1 MRRDDFA
8 IESRIAEA
16 VQAAT
21 GLRTG
26 NWESQAD
33 AIVESRTGSALEG
46 ERIAAVVSSLVSRL
60 ESLIRPASVPSAP
73 LRDAAAS
80 LNPLIVGFLR
90 LFGGGEPE
98 SAPQLPMA
106 PRPETFRYQAAYEEG
121 KDGVFLVDRDQSGL
135 LRRVTAPAPTQVV
148 VQVDALDSR
157 SFLERAPEIAEAL
170 RKVLLESD
178 GLRTVLDE

>member
-16 VQAAT
+16 VQAAA

-33 AIVESRTGSALEG
+33 AIVGSQTGSTVEG
-46 ERIAAVVSSLVSRL
+46 ERIAALVSSLVSRL
-60 ESLIRPASVPSAP
+60 DGLIRPAAVSSSPW
-73 LRDAAAS
+73 RDTAAS
-80 LNPLIVGFLR
+80 LNPLIGGLLR
-90 LFGGGEPE
+90 LFGGGGPE
-98 SAPQLPMA
+98 SAPQLPKA

-121 KDGVFLVDRDQSGL
+121 KDGVFVVDRDQSGL

-148 VQVDALDSR
+148 VRVDALDSR